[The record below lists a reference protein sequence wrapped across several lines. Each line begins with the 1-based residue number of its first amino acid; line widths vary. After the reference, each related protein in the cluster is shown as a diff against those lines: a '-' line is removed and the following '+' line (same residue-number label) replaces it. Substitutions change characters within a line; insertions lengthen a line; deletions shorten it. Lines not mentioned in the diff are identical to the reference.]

1 MSLLYLSRRNGAQT
15 LLKALTQPS
24 SSAAMTSTAAGG
36 TPLPETIIGP
46 ADAYTHRRWSHYAAS
61 TSSTSHSSSF
71 SPISGQRRAFS
82 AGENNTVAGD
92 GKSGSSINESVST
105 QPSPTSSPRRLAQA
119 ITSTV
124 DGKDPN
130 PRPPGA
136 ALKRAAHALD
146 HLNSKEPDL
155 PPWQAASHER
165 LSQELFEYRND
176 LASAKKS
183 VTVSSRIS

>member
-1 MSLLYLSRRNGAQT
+1 MSLIYLSRRNGAQM
-15 LLKALTQPS
+15 LLKTLTQPS
-24 SSAAMTSTAAGG
+24 SSAAMTSTAARG

-61 TSSTSHSSSF
+61 TSCTSSSSSF

-82 AGENNTVAGD
+82 AGENNTAAGD
-92 GKSGSSINESVST
+92 GKSGSTNETVSS
-105 QPSPTSSPRRLAQA
+105 QPSSTSSPRRLAQA
-119 ITSTV
+119 ITTSV

-165 LSQELFEYRND
+165 
-176 LASAKKS
+176 
-183 VTVSSRIS
+183 